1 MNEVAAIAERIHRR
15 DHGGQRG
22 PFTLEIYPTLLCNL
36 ACKFCD
42 TTIRTHRDPDELS
55 ADRQLALIDEAAEMG
70 VQRVMV
76 LGGGE
81 PLLAPHTPALLRR
94 IKARGM
100 AGMLTTNGTLLTAP
114 IRHLLVEIA
123 WDEVHIS
130 VDGATPATHDRLR
143 GRSGAFRKTLAS
155 ACRLRALRDATLVR
169 PSGVAEHAPPP
180 DLGLRRKLPRLTLHC
195 VLTRL
200 NVNELPALVRL
211 AASVGADS
219 VELDALVAYR
229 PEQAAFALSAADHA
243 RLPDRLQ
250 AGVAAGQAT
259 GVHTNFARFLASN
272 TVSRGSNPPPAGS
285 GEGYAKAPCLKPWH
299 HLVIAADGHL
309 SPCCVLAGEGES
321 VAEMPLAAAWESSPY
336 LAKLRAGMLAGKPG
350 GRCAECS
357 ENILAHE
364 RNIRAEL
371 ANVPI

>member
-1 MNEVAAIAERIHRR
+1 MGHVVDEVAAIAERIHRR

-55 ADRQLALIDEAAEMG
+55 AQRQLALIDEAADFG
-70 VQRVMV
+70 ARRVMV

-100 AGMLTTNGTLLTAP
+100 AGMLTTNGTLLTDP
-114 IRHLLVEIA
+114 VRRLLVEIA

-143 GRSGAFRKTLAS
+143 GRAGAFRKTIA
-155 ACRLRALRDATLVR
+155 AVCRLRGLRDATLATANSPER
-169 PSGVAEHAPPP
+169 REFAPDP
-180 DLGLRRKLPRLTLHC
+180 RMPRLTLHC

-200 NVNELPALVRL
+200 NVDELPALVSL
-211 AASVGADS
+211 AAAVGADA

-229 PEQAAFALSAADHA
+229 PEQAEFALTAPERTRLPTQLREGMSAAT
-243 RLPDRLQ
+243 RV
-250 AGVAAGQAT
+250 GVR
-259 GVHTNFARFLASN
+259 TNFARFLASSAVERG
-272 TVSRGSNPPPAGS
+272 TVAPPAGD
-285 GEGYAKAPCLKPWH
+285 GTGYRKAPCLKPWH

-321 VAEMPLAAAWESSPY
+321 VADVSLSSAWEGSPY
-336 LAKLRAGMLAGKPG
+336 LGNLRERMLSGTPG

-357 ENILAHE
+357 ENILVHE

-371 ANVPI
+371 ANVPR